1 MSRVVAWSRGPVAG
15 VDRTGDPDPVGLG
28 ERKAAPAGSARY
40 LDGIS
45 CFQHELRRKRAA
57 CPFRWKSNGARI
69 SRSGCGAGVGA

>member
-15 VDRTGDPDPVGLG
+15 VERTGDPGPVGLG
-28 ERKAAPAGSARY
+28 ERKATHAGSARY

-45 CFQHELRRKRAA
+45 CIQHELRRRRAG
-57 CPFRWKSNGARI
+57 CSGRWLSKGVRI